1 MVGFWKAMLVCRVVL
16 LCVDLKLGGWRLA
29 RGCVRIAFSPELG
42 VFQHLQSDG
51 VCNLQ
56 RSFSILEVTL
66 YLKGRFGY
74 GDSVYKNEW

>member
-1 MVGFWKAMLVCRVVL
+1 MLVCRVGL
-16 LCVDLKLGGWRLA
+16 MRVDLNLGGWRLA
-29 RGCVRIAFSPELG
+29 RGCVRIACSPELD

-56 RSFSILEVTL
+56 GSFSILEGTL
-66 YLKGRFGY
+66 YLKDRFGY

>member
-1 MVGFWKAMLVCRVVL
+1 MLVYRVVL
-16 LCVDLKLGGWRLA
+16 LRVDLNLDGWRLA
-29 RGCVRIAFSPELG
+29 RGCVRIACSPELD

-56 RSFSILEVTL
+56 GSFSILEVTL
-66 YLKGRFGY
+66 YLKDRFVY